1 MRFGVPAYSHPA
13 RPASRAPRGFAAASG
28 RARQRRGFRV
38 SRPLAVAI
46 VALSLLVLAADT
58 MIDART
64 DAYVPATASQSEG
77 RDAVRAPVSSYPAP
91 TPTWT

>member
-1 MRFGVPAYSHPA
+1 MRFGAPAYSHPA
-13 RPASRAPRGFAAASG
+13 RPASHAPRGCAAASG
-28 RARQRRGFRV
+28 RTKRRGFRV
-38 SRPLAVAI
+38 SRALAVAI

-64 DAYVPATASQSEG
+64 DGYVPATAAQSEG
-77 RDAVRAPVSSYPAP
+77 HDAVRAPVSLYSAS